1 MPPTPMRSF
10 TTRTPGVL
18 LHEAT
23 NILTY
28 STDRSA
34 LRPDDAEENAFAVK
48 QKAFYEE
55 KKKGK
60 ANALTLLRLCDDFQ
74 RICRDRCVSSVT
86 NSP

>member
-1 MPPTPMRSF
+1 MRSF
-10 TTRTPGVL
+10 TTRTPGVI

-48 QKAFYEE
+48 QKAFLDA
-55 KKKGK
+55 KKKGQVNVL
-60 ANALTLLRLCDDFQ
+60 ALLRLCDDFQ
-74 RICRDRCVSSVT
+74 RICRERYLSS
-86 NSP
+86 S